1 MEGMVL
7 NRSFWFGKRVFIT
20 GHTGFKGGWLS
31 LLLSEMGAHVYGYAL
46 PPYSGPSFYTAAG
59 VANRLTNSVVA
70 DIRDADMLNNAM
82 LTAKPDVVLHLAAQ
96 PLVRYSYSNPVET
109 YAVNVMGTVN
119 LFEAVRQTSSV
130 KAVLNVTTDKC
141 YDNVE
146 RNEPYS
152 ENEALGGY
160 DPYSSSKA
168 CSELATS
175 AYRRSFLEAQGVAL
189 ASARAGNVIG
199 GGDWSADRLVP
210 GFLRAIDCDETLFI
224 RYPNAIRP
232 WQHVLE
238 PLSGYLKLAEKLYVE
253 GGDFADAW
261 NFGPRDDD
269 ARPVDWLLDRL
280 CALVPGARWCVD
292 ASPDL
297 HEAGTLKLDSSKA
310 IRKLHWRPR
319 WVLEQALSQTV
330 DWHLAW
336 RKGANMQVFSLE
348 QIAKYENSVGD
359 A

>member
-1 MEGMVL
+1 MVL
-7 NRSFWFGKRVFIT
+7 NPAFWRGKRIFLT

-31 LLLSEMGAHVYGYAL
+31 LLLSEMGADVYGYAL
-46 PPYSGPSFYTAAG
+46 PPSSDPSFYRVAG
-59 VANRLTNSVVA
+59 VANRLANSFIA
-70 DIRDADMLNNAM
+70 DIRDADVLTNAM
-82 LTAKPDVVLHLAAQ
+82 LAAKPDIVLHLAAQ
-96 PLVRYSYSNPVET
+96 PLVRYSYSDPAGT

-119 LFEAVRQTSSV
+119 LLEAVRQTPSV

-141 YDNVE
+141 YENKESNV
-146 RNEPYS
+146 PYS
-152 ENEALGGY
+152 EGESLGGH

-168 CSELATS
+168 CSELVTS
-175 AYRRSFLEAQGVAL
+175 AYRRSFMKAQGVAL

-199 GGDWSADRLVP
+199 GGDWSVDRLVP
-210 GFLRAIDCDETLFI
+210 DFLRAIDSSESLVI

-232 WQHVLE
+232 WQHVFE
-238 PLSGYLKLAEKLYVE
+238 PLSGYLNLAEKLYVD
-253 GGDFADAW
+253 GASFAEAW
-261 NFGPRDDD
+261 NFGPADGD
-269 ARPVDWLLDRL
+269 ARPVEWLVAHL
-280 CALVPGARWCVD
+280 CALVPGASWRLE

-310 IRKLHWRPR
+310 IQRLHWRPR
-319 WVLEQALSQTV
+319 WTLEQALSQTV

-348 QIAKYENSVGD
+348 QIAKYENAAAD